1 MIFHV
6 IGLIS
11 STAAAVAVEV
21 NEAAKKK
28 NARTNAV
35 IALVSDG
42 HLSML
47 NHRFAYVRY
56 LLIVSLLAKG

>member
-11 STAAAVAVEV
+11 RTAAAVAVEV

-35 IALVSDG
+35 IALMSDG
-42 HLSML
+42 HLSIL
-47 NHRFAYVRY
+47 NKRSTYVRY
-56 LLIVSLLAKG
+56 LLIVFLLEKG